1 MTNNHDNKK
10 HPSYTIAPCSVY
22 IENVPVF
29 LKELSRIGLKTGYHI
44 VLVRTYYIAGLRH
57 IETAIT
63 HALRS
68 FSTKPIAKSLE
79 VEVLLFTAATR
90 QTGQIHAF
98 GVQKGE
104 NMCYICL
111 ISRLGETQSQ
121 PFGLLKELQ
130 VDFDTVMDPHDTTNY
145 AENDEI
151 RLSFFKEQFN
161 ITSEELT
168 VMGKDKLEDLVCE
181 RVALLFLTK

>member
-1 MTNNHDNKK
+1 M
-10 HPSYTIAPCSVY
+10 IAPCSVY
-22 IENVPVF
+22 IENVPSF
-29 LKELSRIGLKTGYHI
+29 LKELSRIGLETGYHI
-44 VLVRTYYIAGLRH
+44 VLVRTYYVAGPRH

-79 VEVLLFTAATR
+79 VEVLLFAAATR

-98 GVQKGE
+98 GVQKGD
-104 NMCYICL
+104 NKCYICL
-111 ISRLGETQSQ
+111 ISRLGKTQSQ

-130 VDFDTVMDPHDTTNY
+130 IDFDTAMDPYRTTTY

-151 RLSFFKEQFN
+151 RLSFFKEQYN
-161 ITSEELT
+161 ITSEELM
-168 VMGKDKLEDLVCE
+168 VMGKDKLELLVCE
-181 RVALLFLTK
+181 RVSLLFVIK